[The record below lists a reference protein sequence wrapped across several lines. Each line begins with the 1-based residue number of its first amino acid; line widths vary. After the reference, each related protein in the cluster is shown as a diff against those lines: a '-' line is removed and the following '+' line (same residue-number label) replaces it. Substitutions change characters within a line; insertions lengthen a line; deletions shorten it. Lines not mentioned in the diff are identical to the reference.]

1 MSVKTMCLRLTIHET
16 NRCGKR
22 RLARRLTVG
31 GALVVVGLLAL
42 MSIAHGAQASPSP
55 EAIGRAALI
64 DALAPVVASRGAV
77 AAVHVAPLDPR
88 RVLAPCARMIGFVP
102 PGARLV
108 GKTLVGVRCLEGA
121 TWQTF
126 LTADIRVEAPVWQTT
141 HALRAGD
148 TLGAADLK
156 AAQALLTAAD
166 VEAAS
171 ATNSQSPQ
179 ARGLAS
185 IDGRAPAP
193 LGRIVQRPVAMGRA
207 LAASDLR
214 EPGHVNPGDPVRV
227 VYKGAGF
234 SVSSEGRSVG
244 AADPGA
250 NLLIRLESGSLV
262 NGTLLADHRVE
273 LPH

>member
-1 MSVKTMCLRLTIHET
+1 MSLRLTIHET
-16 NRCGKR
+16 NRCG
-22 RLARRLTVG
+22 RLRVARRFFVG
-31 GALVVVGLLAL
+31 GAFVLIGLLAL
-42 MSIAHGAQASPSP
+42 ISIAHGAEPSLSP
-55 EAIGRAALI
+55 EAIGRATLI

-77 AAVHVAPLDPR
+77 ATVNVMPLDTR
-88 RVLAPCARMIGFVP
+88 RILAPCARIAGFVP

-108 GKTLVGVRCLEGA
+108 GKTLVGIRCLEGA

-148 TLGAADLK
+148 TIGAADLK
-156 AAQALLTAAD
+156 PTQALLTTVDIEA
-166 VEAAS
+166 AAS
-171 ATNSQSPQ
+171 ATRQSPQ
-179 ARGLAS
+179 ARGLAT
-185 IDGRAPAP
+185 IDGRTPAP

-227 VYKGAGF
+227 VYRGAGF
-234 SVSSEGRSVG
+234 SVSSEGHSVG

-250 NLLIRLESGSLV
+250 SVLIRLESGTLV

-273 LPH
+273 LPR

>member
-1 MSVKTMCLRLTIHET
+1 MFLETMSLRLTIHET
-16 NRCGKR
+16 NRCDR
-22 RLARRLTVG
+22 LRLARRLMVG
-31 GALVVVGLLAL
+31 SSFVLIGLLAL
-42 MSIAHGAQASPSP
+42 IAIAHGAETTPSP
-55 EAIGRAALI
+55 EAIGRATLT
-64 DALAPVVASRGAV
+64 DALATAVASRGAV
-77 AAVHVAPLDPR
+77 ATIHVTPPDPR
-88 RVLAPCARMIGFVP
+88 RVLAPCVRMLGFVP

-108 GKTLVGVRCLEGA
+108 GKTLVGIRCLEGA
-121 TWQTF
+121 NWETF

-148 TLGAADLK
+148 IIGAADLK
-156 AAQALLTAAD
+156 SVRAPLTTAD
-166 VEAAS
+166 LEAAAP
-171 ATNSQSPQ
+171 ATRQSPQ
-179 ARGLAS
+179 AQGLAT

-207 LAASDLR
+207 LATSDLR

-250 NLLIRLESGSLV
+250 GILIRLESGTLV

-273 LPH
+273 LQR